1 MAHKTNE
8 LRKELSSL
16 SAEELRG
23 RLAEEKRTLF
33 TLRYQKEVH
42 PFENTMRIRQVRK
55 TIARLHTYLRA
66 ILKTTEGS

>member
-16 SAEELRG
+16 SSEELNA
-23 RLAEEKRTLF
+23 RLADEKRTLF

-55 TIARLHTYLRA
+55 TIARIHTYLSAQNQRT
-66 ILKTTEGS
+66 KG